1 MLGSDRS
8 KDGDGH
14 IDPFNPKNINH
25 STSFEELP
33 DELHHK
39 IQGKLDINLKA
50 FLQSCTKHQ
59 RNKVTQFCELDF
71 GNVVVYTSTTPSVK
85 VDEEVIDP
93 CTIHANYSKMLQG
106 HTIVINNNITT
117 F

>member
-1 MLGSDRS
+1 M
-8 KDGDGH
+8 
-14 IDPFNPKNINH
+14 
-25 STSFEELP
+25 E
-33 DELHHK
+33 
-39 IQGKLDINLKA
+39 Q
-50 FLQSCTKHQ
+50 
-59 RNKVTQFCELDF
+59 VTQFCELDF
-71 GNVVVYTSTTPSVK
+71 GNVVVYTSTTRSVK